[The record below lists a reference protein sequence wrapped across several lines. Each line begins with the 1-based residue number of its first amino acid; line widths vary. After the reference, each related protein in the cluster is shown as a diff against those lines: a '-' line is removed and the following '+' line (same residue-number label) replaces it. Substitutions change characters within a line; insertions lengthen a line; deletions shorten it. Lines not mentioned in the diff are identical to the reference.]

1 LTATSK
7 PSSTYSRHAVQ
18 ETELIRRH
26 WISKKAFE
34 IELLRPPG
42 FQFKAGQTIRFVHGD
57 IERYYSIISA
67 PGDPTLALCVRSI
80 EGGKFSPALASA
92 DIGTRF
98 KLTGPHGYFTFNT
111 SPRPPVFVA
120 TGTGIAP
127 FVSIARSGVSE
138 FTLLHGVSSV
148 EDLYYEHLFRQI
160 TNNYVPCTSDPTA
173 DGQMLPG
180 RFQGWVSD
188 YIRKNLP
195 RTEYDFYLCGR
206 DEMVRDVTLLIDDCF
221 PGSRVFFEVFF

>member
-1 LTATSK
+1 LTAHRK
-7 PSSTYSRHAVQ
+7 PSSADSRLVTQ
-18 ETELIRRH
+18 ETALLARH
-26 WISKKAFE
+26 WLSRKAFE
-34 IELLRPPG
+34 IQLSRPSG
-42 FQFKAGQTIRFVHGD
+42 FQFTAGQTIRFIHGEM
-57 IERYYSIISA
+57 ERHYSLVSA
-67 PGDPTLALCVRSI
+67 PHEPTLALCVRMI
-80 EGGKFSPALASA
+80 EGGGFTPTIANA

-98 KLTGPHGYFTFNT
+98 HMNGPHGYFTFND

-127 FVSIARSGVSE
+127 FVSMVRSGVRG
-138 FTLLHGVSSV
+138 FTLLHGVTLV
-148 EDLYYEHLFRQI
+148 EDLYYKQLLTEK
-160 TNNYVPCTSDPTA
+160 TKNYVPCISGPA
-173 DGQMLPG
+173 DDESMLAG

-221 PGSRVFFEVFF
+221 PGSRVFIEVFF